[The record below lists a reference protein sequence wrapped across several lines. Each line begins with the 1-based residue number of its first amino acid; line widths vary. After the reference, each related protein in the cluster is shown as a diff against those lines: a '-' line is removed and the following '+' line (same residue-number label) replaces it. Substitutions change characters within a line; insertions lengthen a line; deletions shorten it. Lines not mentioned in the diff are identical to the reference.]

1 MCFMFKW
8 NQKNSNVFIALL
20 SALKVEHT
28 VEFSNS
34 YYNQHPHKDNLFGL
48 SQMLSEYGIENIAV
62 KIEEDNKYNDIFQLS
77 VPFIAQVDGNFVVVS
92 SIAKKRV
99 DYVWRNTNIT
109 LPIAK
114 FCLSWSG
121 VALLAATTERSGE
134 PNYKE
139 NHRKELLFKTQ
150 KTIIS
155 IAITCI
161 IISALVSKNVY
172 SSNWGY
178 ILLLL
183 FNFTGVLACYLLIM
197 KQMHINNTYADKVC
211 SLFKKGDCND
221 VLETSAAKP
230 LGIIS
235 WSAIGYGYFLSNFII
250 ILFCPNYISLL
261 ALINICVLPYSF
273 WSIWYQKYRAKQLCS
288 LCLIVQILLWII
300 FIINWVNGFIVWD
313 GFSFIDILFTGGLY
327 LISILSINMLMNKL
341 EIQNELKNANYE
353 LNSIKARNDIFSILL
368 KQQPHYDVSKNISNI
383 LFGNPNA
390 SLFISVVTN
399 PHCNP
404 CARLHKRI
412 KHLMNI
418 VPSESICVQYIFSS
432 FNADLESSAKFLI
445 AAYNN
450 CQDDRQVIFDQ
461 WFDYGKNDR
470 NIFFKQYDLDLNT
483 NEVLCELDRHKEW
496 IQAVGFNSTPVILVH
511 GYRLPDCYK
520 IEDLRFFIS

>member
-1 MCFMFKW
+1 M
-8 NQKNSNVFIALL
+8 
-20 SALKVEHT
+20 
-28 VEFSNS
+28 
-34 YYNQHPHKDNLFGL
+34 
-48 SQMLSEYGIENIAV
+48 
-62 KIEEDNKYNDIFQLS
+62 
-77 VPFIAQVDGNFVVVS
+77 
-92 SIAKKRV
+92 
-99 DYVWRNTNIT
+99 
-109 LPIAK
+109 
-114 FCLSWSG
+114 
-121 VALLAATTERSGE
+121 
-134 PNYKE
+134 
-139 NHRKELLFKTQ
+139 
-150 KTIIS
+150 TI
-155 IAITCI
+155 
-161 IISALVSKNVY
+161 
-172 SSNWGY
+172 
-178 ILLLL
+178 
-183 FNFTGVLACYLLIM
+183 
-197 KQMHINNTYADKVC
+197 
-211 SLFKKGDCND
+211 
-221 VLETSAAKP
+221 
-230 LGIIS
+230 
-235 WSAIGYGYFLSNFII
+235 
-250 ILFCPNYISLL
+250 PNYISLL

-483 NEVLCELDRHKEW
+483 NDVLCELDRHKEW